1 MILLFRSFLG
11 SINKFLRRDIYQSC
25 ETHLRSHAKSDRHL
39 LPLSFMFKSVNIR
52 KRILTKTWTV
62 REIQKVNL
70 GKSKEDQMLTFVRSN
85 INIQIEQFSDHDKFV
100 GSFETCLDTR
110 SKA

>member
-1 MILLFRSFLG
+1 M
-11 SINKFLRRDIYQSC
+11 
-25 ETHLRSHAKSDRHL
+25 
-39 LPLSFMFKSVNIR
+39 
-52 KRILTKTWTV
+52 
-62 REIQKVNL
+62 REIQKVNLL